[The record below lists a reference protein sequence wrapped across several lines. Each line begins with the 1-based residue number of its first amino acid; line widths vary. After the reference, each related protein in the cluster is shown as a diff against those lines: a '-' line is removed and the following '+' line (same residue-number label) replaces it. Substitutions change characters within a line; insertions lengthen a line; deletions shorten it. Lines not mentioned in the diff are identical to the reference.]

1 MIWLWIYI
9 CGIIILLILGLLI
22 MPADQ
27 KFIKSL
33 RGFTTELFNL
43 KKSWCPLLLTILW
56 PIALVIFII
65 IVIGLAI
72 CFAST
77 PELHQG

>member
-33 RGFTTELFNL
+33 RGFTKELFNL